1 MAGYPKSVLN
11 YAIKRYG
18 RLWLDCA
25 VHELF
30 CLLYQN
36 CQWKH
41 EMRLKIVK
49 TAHIHSTIFSCTM
62 RAWVS
67 RQCGFDG
74 TFPNLRLVQCSWVA
88 GWLQCTM
95 LQIQTMALL
104 LALYYC
110 ASRVID
116 DVMNNSTVESTSF
129 PFVQILPLD
138 SPLDWVQFGVFRYDD
153 REVGV
158 TENLRSS

>member
-1 MAGYPKSVLN
+1 MAGYDL
-11 YAIKRYG
+11 I
-18 RLWLDCA
+18 
-25 VHELF
+25 
-30 CLLYQN
+30 
-36 CQWKH
+36 
-41 EMRLKIVK
+41 
-49 TAHIHSTIFSCTM
+49 
-62 RAWVS
+62 
-67 RQCGFDG
+67 
-74 TFPNLRLVQCSWVA
+74 VQCMNCFVCFIKIASGNMKCVLKLSKLHTFIVQFSVALWEHESADNAALMEPFQISDWCSALKGGEGGA